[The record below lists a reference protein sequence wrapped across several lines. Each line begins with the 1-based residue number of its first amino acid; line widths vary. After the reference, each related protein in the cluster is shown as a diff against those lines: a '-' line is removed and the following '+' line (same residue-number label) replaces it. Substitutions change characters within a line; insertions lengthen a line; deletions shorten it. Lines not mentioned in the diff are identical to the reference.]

1 MGPHQQPGKGILGGS
16 GRCSS
21 WSTVCSRTW
30 KAVLAWSVFKFNLPI
45 QQRQNRIDDCT
56 WLHYTSQ
63 DPTKTPALDLHNVS
77 AEYSPHLLTLSH
89 ATLKVGKSILP
100 ICKICWIWKV
110 HGVKMANN
118 GRWNPQ
124 LHHLYQCAMD
134 IHGCTMAR
142 LSQTSPWIHQCA
154 KWLSLATS

>member
-1 MGPHQQPGKGILGGS
+1 MSCACGLAEAKHAKSQIRLQPSVQQLWDPISNLEREYWEDLGGVAADQLFAAELEKLFLHDRYS
-16 GRCSS
+16 NSICQFSS
-21 WSTVCSRTW
+21 A
-30 KAVLAWSVFKFNLPI
+30 K
-45 QQRQNRIDDCT
+45 NRIDDCT

-124 LHHLYQCAMD
+124 LHHLY
-134 IHGCTMAR
+134 
-142 LSQTSPWIHQCA
+142 
-154 KWLSLATS
+154 